1 MNFRSKLRKIGN
13 SQGVYIPLKVITG
26 YKIGDI
32 IELKVITSGDNEVES
47 AQKVITSGENK
58 QSKVITSDI
67 KKKWV
72 FNPKK
77 GINEF
82 K

>member
-13 SQGVYIPLKVITG
+13 SFGVIIPKKVITS
-26 YKIGDI
+26 YKEGDE
-32 IELKVITSGDNEVES
+32 IELKVITNGDNEVES

-77 GINEF
+77 GIN
-82 K
+82 